1 MTFPFE
7 VLEIGLREVGL
18 VVAVVI
24 GFGFGFVLERAGFGC
39 ATKLASQFY
48 LTDMTVFKV
57 MFSAI
62 VTAML
67 GLVIVSGMGFADI
80 GEISRQIAS
89 WTYFWPMLTGG
100 LLLGVGFIISGYC
113 PGTSLVSAMSGNV
126 DGVVT
131 VVGVG
136 IGSLV
141 YSLLLEIPS
150 FARFHESSE
159 LGPVFLYEIL
169 GIPASVL
176 AFAVAL
182 MAVAAFVGAEWVES
196 WMAKRL
202 AVPRPVA
209 AMPRPRRFAFATFSV
224 LALLGVATLGLPV
237 TNVSA
242 TPQPLDSIDAET
254 LARKVVDEP
263 WTVRVIDL
271 RSAES
276 FAEKRIPGS
285 ENVVPDTVKDLGLE
299 YMPASSEIVV
309 VVPAANDAVPIGFLA
324 YRGRVRVLDGGWSA
338 WEAYALTSP
347 EPLSATATP
356 SDREAWLFRSAVH
369 SRMTGQ
375 SVAPTPASPVPGYS
389 PKPKKKGGGC
399 SA

>member
-7 VLEIGLREVGL
+7 VLELGLREVGL
-18 VVAVVI
+18 VVAVAI
-24 GFGFGFVLERAGFGC
+24 GFCFGFVLERAGFGR
-39 ATKLASQFY
+39 ATKLAAQFY

-67 GLVIVSGMGFADI
+67 GLVIVSGMGFADL

-113 PGTSLVSAMSGNV
+113 PGTSLVSAVSGNV
-126 DGVVT
+126 DGMVT

-136 IGSLV
+136 IGTLV

-150 FARFHESSE
+150 FARFHESSA
-159 LGPVFLYEIL
+159 LGPIFLYELL

-176 AFAVAL
+176 ALAVAL
-182 MAVAAFVGAEWVES
+182 MAIGAFVGAEWVEA
-196 WMAKRL
+196 WMAKRREE
-202 AVPRPVA
+202 PTPQA
-209 AMPRPRRFAFATFSV
+209 AMPRPRRIAFATFAA

-237 TNVSA
+237 TSVSA
-242 TPQPLDSIDAET
+242 TPRQLEAIGAET

-271 RSAES
+271 RTPEE
-276 FAEKRIPGS
+276 FAVRRIPGS
-285 ENVVPDTVKDLGLE
+285 ENVAPDTVKDMGFE
-299 YMPASSEIVV
+299 YLPPSTEIVV
-309 VVPAANDAVPIGFLA
+309 VAPDGDAEVPAGFLA
-324 YRGRVRVLDGGWSA
+324 YQGRVSALEGGWPA

-347 EPLSATATP
+347 EPLAATATV
-356 SDREAWLFRSAVH
+356 SEREAWLFRSAVH

-375 SVAPTPASPVPGYS
+375 SLAPPPAAPVPGYT
-389 PKPKKKGGGC
+389 PKPKTKGGGC